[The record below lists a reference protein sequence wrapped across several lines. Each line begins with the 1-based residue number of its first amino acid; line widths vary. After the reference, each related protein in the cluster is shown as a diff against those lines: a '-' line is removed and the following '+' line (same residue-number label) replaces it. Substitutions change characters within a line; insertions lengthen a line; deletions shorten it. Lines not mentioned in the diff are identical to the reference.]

1 MGVICGLSM
10 GIGVF
15 LIWWS
20 CWSTPQKN
28 AKPERE
34 PRIAVALRKAG
45 MPGITPS
52 AFTGVSILSGIL
64 TGMVLFAL
72 TGVWSFS
79 FLGVGAGFV
88 MPRIIV
94 NHRAK
99 VLDSKLWQLWPDAV
113 DHLRSAI
120 RAGLSLPEALIQLSY
135 RGPYEL
141 REAFARFGSDYRA
154 TGDFV
159 SSLNRLK
166 EYVADPV
173 ADNIVEAL
181 KIAREVGGS
190 DLGRLLGT
198 LSNFLR
204 ENART
209 RAELQARQSWT
220 VNAARLACVAPWVVL
235 TLMATQPAVR
245 NIYNS
250 FAGFA
255 LMFAG
260 AGLSMIAY
268 RLMLR
273 IGALPQERRVFA

>member
-1 MGVICGLSM
+1 MV
-10 GIGVF
+10 
-15 LIWWS
+15 
-20 CWSTPQKN
+20 T
-28 AKPERE
+28 
-34 PRIAVALRKAG
+34 LRKAG
-45 MPGITPS
+45 MHTVTPS
-52 AFTGVSILSGIL
+52 AFTGLSILSGVL
-64 TGMVLFAL
+64 AGVLLFAL
-72 TGVWSFS
+72 TGLWSFA
-79 FLGVGAGFV
+79 FLGTGGGFI
-88 MPRIIV
+88 MPRMVV

-99 VLDSKLWQLWPDAV
+99 VREGKLWQLWPDAV

-159 SSLNRLK
+159 ASLNRLK

-235 TLMATQPAVR
+235 MLMATQPAVR

-250 FAGFA
+250 FAGFV

-260 AGLSMIAY
+260 AGLSVIAY
-268 RLMLR
+268 RIMLR